1 MNSETYSDKFYS
13 YNSKYISNVLS
24 LRPPQHDSLEAF
36 ARICDILSLAKKPAD
51 ADDGFYDGDLHK
63 VREHFPT
70 LTSFERDF
78 PSICFALATGIGKT
92 RLMGACIAYLYYEK
106 GVKNFFVVAP
116 NLTIYRKLKDDLSN
130 PSNPKYVFR
139 GLDKFVQPPRIID
152 GDNYGNFRQSALGVS
167 DIVINV
173 FNISKLN
180 AESKGKKGALPRIKR
195 LNEVLGE
202 SYFGYLQSLPD
213 LCIFMDESH
222 HYHADKSFEVIN
234 ELRPILGVE
243 LTATP
248 QIQKGAKKIDFRN
261 VVYEYSLAHAL
272 NDEQYVKNPVVV
284 TRRDFNA
291 GEYSDDQLDRMKL
304 LDGVRLHE
312 STKAKLEVYARTFGK
327 RIVKPFVL
335 VVAKDTEHSK
345 KIMEYVSSPD
355 FFDGYYADKVIE
367 VNSTKKGAEKDE
379 NIELLLSLEKP
390 ENKIEI
396 VIHVNMLKEG
406 WDVTNLYTI
415 APLRTSASET
425 LTEQTIGR
433 GLRLPYGERTGDEY
447 VDRLS
452 IVSHDKYAEIIREAN
467 DPNSL
472 VRKIYFI
479 DAVADN
485 TTPEGHEI
493 VEMPSKYESA
503 TADASFTERVAAA
516 LEKTVVTPAK
526 DQDPEEH
533 RKQVSEVAYF
543 VATFTAK
550 TVTELNKQ
558 VKTFDALSDEPTVEF
573 AKKSITAEVLRQ
585 FPTLQASKADLM
597 PVVESAMKTCVQ
609 LLTDCIIPI
618 PQAVVQPFVE
628 TKQGFTPFK
637 LDTRSMNWRP
647 TDDTLLATEL
657 REGGKTY
664 TLDAESASSKPVDT
678 SENEI
683 ARHIIVHDNID
694 YAVCAD
700 LIYQLIGEAKGHF
713 LTYLS
718 DKDAEIVMRDKQKT
732 IAQLIYL
739 QMNEHFYREETS
751 YKAVEMRPF
760 SRIENGFGSKASAD
774 EIYDLRANFA
784 PSEVPSK
791 VFNGFTKACH
801 TLYKFDSD
809 TERTFAIDLEN
820 DDAVLRWMRP
830 APRQFQI
837 WYGAASAKRYE
848 PDFVVETAD
857 MIYMIEIKAE
867 RNIGDKD
874 VKEKAKAAM
883 AYCKAASAWNAKHA
897 GKPWHYVLVSHAN
910 VRINSSFGGILD
922 VSRTCEEEQLSF

>member
-36 ARICDILSLAKKPAD
+36 ARICDILSLAKKPEDA
-51 ADDGFYDGDLHK
+51 ADDFYDDDLNK

-116 NLTIYRKLKDDLSN
+116 NLTIYRKLKDDLGN

-152 GDNYGNFRQSALGVS
+152 GDNYGNFRQGALGVS

-248 QIQKGAKKIDFRN
+248 QIQKGAKKVDFRN

-291 GEYSDDQLDRMKL
+291 GEYSDNQLDRMKL

-415 APLRTSASET
+415 VPLRTSASET

-452 IVSHDKYAEIIREAN
+452 IVSHDKYAAIIAEAN

-472 VRKIYFI
+472 VRKVYFI
-479 DAVADN
+479 DAVADDVAPQGRE
-485 TTPEGHEI
+485 TIEL
-493 VEMPSKYESA
+493 PSKYEIAAGDESFAQRVTTELESRVAPAASGA
-503 TADASFTERVAAA
+503 TAE
-516 LEKTVVTPAK
+516 
-526 DQDPEEH
+526 QQH
-533 RKQVSEVAYF
+533 KQIAEVAHF
-543 VATFTAK
+543 VTSFTAK

-558 VKTFDALSDEPTVEF
+558 VKTFDALSDERTVEV
-573 AKKSITAEVLRQ
+573 AKKSIAAEVLRQ
-585 FPTLQASKADLM
+585 FPTLQVTKDDLL
-597 PVVESAMKTCVQ
+597 PVV
-609 LLTDCIIPI
+609 
-618 PQAVVQPFVE
+618 
-628 TKQGFTPFK
+628 
-637 LDTRSMNWRP
+637 
-647 TDDTLLATEL
+647 
-657 REGGKTY
+657 
-664 TLDAESASSKPVDT
+664 
-678 SENEI
+678 
-683 ARHIIVHDNID
+683 
-694 YAVCAD
+694 
-700 LIYQLIGEAKGHF
+700 
-713 LTYLS
+713 
-718 DKDAEIVMRDKQKT
+718 
-732 IAQLIYL
+732 
-739 QMNEHFYREETS
+739 
-751 YKAVEMRPF
+751 
-760 SRIENGFGSKASAD
+760 
-774 EIYDLRANFA
+774 
-784 PSEVPSK
+784 VP
-791 VFNGFTKACH
+791 
-801 TLYKFDSD
+801 Y
-809 TERTFAIDLEN
+809 
-820 DDAVLRWMRP
+820 
-830 APRQFQI
+830 
-837 WYGAASAKRYE
+837 
-848 PDFVVETAD
+848 
-857 MIYMIEIKAE
+857 
-867 RNIGDKD
+867 
-874 VKEKAKAAM
+874 
-883 AYCKAASAWNAKHA
+883 
-897 GKPWHYVLVSHAN
+897 
-910 VRINSSFGGILD
+910 
-922 VSRTCEEEQLSF
+922 